1 MPIAADEDI
10 AAALRRDAEEVNR
23 RLESLLSRYAGECP
37 RLAEAMRYSLQA
49 GGKRVRPSLV
59 LSCCELCGGTR
70 EVAMPAAIAVECVH
84 TFSLIHDDL
93 PALDDDDVRRG
104 KPANHKVFGE
114 AMAILAGDALL
125 ALAFEVLAGQTAP
138 PAVVAAM
145 TRELAAAAGWEGMI
159 GGEAADIEGESL
171 APDRSLVER
180 IHAAKTARLIA
191 AACRLGGMAAGA
203 DAASL
208 ATLGSYG
215 HALGLAFQAA
225 DDLLDYT
232 GSPETLGKR
241 TGKDAAAGK
250 QTYPKAVGMEAAR
263 RIAAAAVDQALAALA
278 PFGERAARLASLA
291 RYVLERKS

>member
-1 MPIAADEDI
+1 MPTAAAEDI
-10 AAALRRDAEEVNR
+10 AAALRRDAEDVNH
-23 RLESLLSRYAGECP
+23 RLERLFSRHAGESP
-37 RLAEAMRYSLQA
+37 RLAEAMSYSFHA
-49 GGKRVRPSLV
+49 GGKRLRPSLV
-59 LSCCELCGGTR
+59 LWCCELCGGTR
-70 EVAMPAAIAVECVH
+70 EAAMPAALAVECVH

-104 KPANHKVFGE
+104 KPANHKIFGE

-125 ALAFEVLAGQTAP
+125 ALAFETLAGQTAP
-138 PAVVAAM
+138 PTVIATM

-171 APDRSLVER
+171 PPDRSRVER

-191 AACRLGGMAAGA
+191 AACRLGAIAADA
-203 DAASL
+203 NAASL
-208 ATLGSYG
+208 AALGSYG
-215 HALGLAFQAA
+215 HSLGLAFQAA
-225 DDLLDYT
+225 DDLLDYA

-263 RIAAAAVDQALAALA
+263 VIAAAAVEQAVTALAL
-278 PFGERAARLASLA
+278 FGDRASRLALLA